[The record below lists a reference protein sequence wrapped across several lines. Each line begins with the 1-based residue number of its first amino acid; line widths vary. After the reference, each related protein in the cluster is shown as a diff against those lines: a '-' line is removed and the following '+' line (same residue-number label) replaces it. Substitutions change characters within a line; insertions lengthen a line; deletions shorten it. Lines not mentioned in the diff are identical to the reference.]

1 MKKFI
6 LLFVLLTLVQIND
19 VIAQCAMC
27 RSTLE
32 NNYSNGDP
40 GIGAGINTGILYL
53 LVMPWGYVFKQY
65 VVAQTYFPTYPIVLF
80 PMQYPHN
87 STPKQSFRVY
97 TAIPCCRYAMCTSS
111 EWHRRLS
118 P

>member
-6 LLFVLLTLVQIND
+6 LLFVLLTLVQINV

-53 LVMPWGYVFKQY
+53 LVMPYIAVMVLGYLWY
-65 VVAQTYFPTYPIVLF
+65 
-80 PMQYPHN
+80 
-87 STPKQSFRVY
+87 R
-97 TAIPCCRYAMCTSS
+97 SS
-111 EWHRRLS
+111 KNAKNTKLTGRAA
-118 P
+118 

>member
-53 LVMPWGYVFKQY
+53 LVMPYIAVMVLGYLWY
-65 VVAQTYFPTYPIVLF
+65 
-80 PMQYPHN
+80 
-87 STPKQSFRVY
+87 R
-97 TAIPCCRYAMCTSS
+97 SS
-111 EWHRRLS
+111 KNAKNTKLTGRAV
-118 P
+118 